1 MDVTFDYSDID
12 AFLEQGERE
21 TISIMRSVGQEAV
34 NYAETNGDYENHTW
48 RLRHSNKYKV
58 DKDGLTLY
66 NDATNEQTG
75 VEYAEI
81 VEHKGYNVLS
91 GAILYAE
98 KRLKEEFE
106 Q

>member
-1 MDVTFDYSDID
+1 MDVTFDFSDVD
-12 AFLEQGERE
+12 AFLEAGERE
-21 TISIMRSVGQEAV
+21 TISTMRSVGQEAV
-34 NYAETNGDYENHTW
+34 NYAETNGDYENHTY
-48 RLRHSNKYKV
+48 RLRRSNKYKV
-58 DKDGLTLY
+58 DKSGLTLY

-75 VEYAEI
+75 VQYAEI

-91 GAILYAE
+91 GAVLHAE